1 MIYPG
6 NYFNPIDIGKL
17 SKFILSLI
25 NSEENKGIYNLSGLN
40 KCSTWQ
46 LFEKIAKKKNKKI
59 IKVKLNYLQ
68 NFYQKF

>member
-46 LFEKIAKKKNKKI
+46 LFEKIAKK
-59 IKVKLNYLQ
+59 
-68 NFYQKF
+68 